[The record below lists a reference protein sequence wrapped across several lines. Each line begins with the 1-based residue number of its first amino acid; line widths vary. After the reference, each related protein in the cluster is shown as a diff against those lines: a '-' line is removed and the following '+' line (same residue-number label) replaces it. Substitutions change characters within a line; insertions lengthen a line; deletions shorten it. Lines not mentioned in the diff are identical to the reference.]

1 MHVPWRAIFQ
11 AILLLFMITGSDF
24 ISWLEINHLVFVLN
38 QINSGRSKKK
48 PWSPG
53 LTPSSMETARIK
65 FSRLTEGLRNKS
77 HIRRHAGLEAQVAVW
92 HGDLDRVDG

>member
-1 MHVPWRAIFQ
+1 
-11 AILLLFMITGSDF
+11 MITGSDF

-65 FSRLTEGLRNKS
+65 FSRLTEGLWNKF
-77 HIRRHAGLEAQVAVW
+77 HIRWHAGFEAQVVV
-92 HGDLDRVDG
+92 GYSNLDRVDG